1 MLAKQGQSRNKS
13 CFLALR
19 SGFGLLICTGCMH
32 SIPNLCRTP
41 VWYIWH
47 LTRYYCET
55 SPKPS
60 GSFHLLQRL
69 GGLQWGH
76 KAQLQSKVC
85 VLKSTFWVTVGI
97 TPLQDTADLPESA
110 AQIPVSQK
118 ECTLPT
124 TGWTSGRFTPFP
136 DSNHQD
142 ACTFSSFLW
151 GWSHLPMTSL
161 CEQFSLLA
169 VQQWAAIRFFCSI
182 QSKEWL
188 PSAAPRGH
196 CLLLPP
202 IPNCSAAVW
211 AL

>member
-85 VLKSTFWVTVGI
+85 VLKSTFWVTLGI
-97 TPLQDTADLPESA
+97 TPLQDTVQICRNLLPRSQYLRRNVPFPRLGEHQGDSHHSQTAITRMLVPSHRFFEADL
-110 AQIPVSQK
+110 IYLWPVYV
-118 ECTLPT
+118 
-124 TGWTSGRFTPFP
+124 
-136 DSNHQD
+136 
-142 ACTFSSFLW
+142 SSFLY
-151 GWSHLPMTSL
+151 
-161 CEQFSLLA
+161 
-169 VQQWAAIRFFCSI
+169 
-182 QSKEWL
+182 
-188 PSAAPRGH
+188 
-196 CLLLPP
+196 
-202 IPNCSAAVW
+202 
-211 AL
+211 